1 MTMKTTKLYSLVVL
15 LISIAFAD
23 VPLDGDWM
31 FNIGDDSSWA
41 KIELSDS
48 AWYSI
53 TVPGSW
59 ESQGFVNY
67 DGIAWYRVPFHL
79 DSSYLEKDTL
89 FLHLGKIGTI
99 ASPFINGVALAD
111 TMTVFDSSETAYY
124 KIPAAL
130 AHSENLLAIKIDN
143 KSGNG
148 GIISGPVLISRYGPQ
163 RIVKAAEH
171 KAHRS
176 WYNLP
181 FSNGISTATYNV
193 KSRDYTNFTPHIF
206 MRYSGTEYTNI
217 VASSARTILFK
228 NRREIALTEMET
240 VSSGYINGT
249 GIIHHKL
256 RNNDCVLDQYA
267 FSPFTSDSPFWV
279 FFMVL
284 SGDSIGDYALNFE
297 IDDLVQGMNVG
308 KWSFQENNR
317 KWLFVVCNYDQSL
330 NPKSYNIIRKY
341 KNEHPGFSAL
351 LKEIGWWKNWQQTT
365 ILPQNLSNTEHSVY
379 LQSLA
384 LLKMAQSREKFPS
397 RGLVVHTFPPDQMAV
412 AAVPGMSF
420 SIDAFLKSGHFE
432 EALATLQF
440 IMNGNSGSLKHYT
453 WSGENRGLGQNYTVS
468 VNYYHGNGDEATDTG
483 EFGPIVQL
491 GNFGLLLGN
500 LKQYIETTDD
510 IRFLEYYWPKISS
523 EIADV
528 MINNIDASGL
538 VRADNGFYNLGAPK
552 HYFYTSASA
561 YRGLVAAVWLAR
573 MVNDESRAQQYEI
586 AAVALQNAIEMNFI
600 NESGAVKSFLEG
612 GETNLDA
619 ATALG
624 LLWVFTPQDISS
636 KETFAAF
643 EKHLK
648 FNNGFVRF
656 PPEGRRIGDEWVAG
670 NIIIANLNQY
680 MTNFKKA
687 TSLKSWV
694 SSQAFNNYGL
704 LPGYFS
710 NTNSNYTGTVPL
722 CGLGA
727 GIYVTSFGGE

>member
-1 MTMKTTKLYSLVVL
+1 MKITQLCSLVVL
-15 LISIAFAD
+15 LISIVIAD

-41 KIELSDS
+41 RIDLNDS

-59 ESQGFVNY
+59 ESQGFVDY
-67 DGIAWYRVPFHL
+67 DGIAWYRVHFNL
-79 DSSYLEKDTL
+79 DSSYLANDTL
-89 FLHLGKIGTI
+89 FLHLGKIGNT
-99 ASPFINGVALAD
+99 ARPFINGVALAD
-111 TMTVFDSSETAYY
+111 TITVFDSSEIAYH
-124 KIPAAL
+124 KIPAPL
-130 AHSENLLAIKIDN
+130 VRSENLLAIKIEN
-143 KSGNG
+143 KSGSG
-148 GIISGPVLISRYGPQ
+148 GIIRGPVLISTSRPQ
-163 RIVKAAEH
+163 KKVLAAEH

-176 WYNLP
+176 WYDLP
-181 FSNGISTATYNV
+181 FSNGISAASYNV
-193 KSRDYTNFTPHIF
+193 KNRDFANFTPHIF
-206 MRYSGTEYTNI
+206 MQFNGSERTNI

-256 RNNDCVLDQYA
+256 RNKDCVLDQYA
-267 FSPFTSDSPFWV
+267 FSPFTSNSAFWV
-279 FFMVL
+279 FFTVL
-284 SGDSIGDYALNFE
+284 SGDSISDYALNFE
-297 IDDLVQGMNVG
+297 INDLAQGMNIG

-317 KWLFVVCNYDQSL
+317 KWLFVVCNYDKTL
-330 NPKSYNIIRKY
+330 NPKSYNVIRKY

-365 ILPQNLSNTEHSVY
+365 IIPQNISDAERFVY

-384 LLKMAQSREKFPS
+384 ILKMAQSREKFPS
-397 RGLVVHTFPPDQMAV
+397 RGQIVHTFPPDQMAV
-412 AAVPGMSF
+412 ATVPGMGF

-440 IMNGNSGSLKHYT
+440 ILNGNSGSLKHYS

-468 VNYYHGNGDEATDTG
+468 VNYYHGNGTEATDTG

-491 GNFGLLLGN
+491 GNFGILLGN

-528 MINNIDASGL
+528 IINNIDATGL
-538 VRADNGFYNLGAPK
+538 VRADNGFYNPGAPK
-552 HYFYTSASA
+552 HYFYTSAAA
-561 YRGLVAAVWLAR
+561 YRGLVDAVWLAR
-573 MVNDESRAQQYEI
+573 MVSDEARAQQYEQ
-586 AAVALQNAIEMNFI
+586 AAVELRNSLELSIVTDN
-600 NESGAVKSFLEG
+600 GAVKSYLEG

-636 KETFAAF
+636 KETLAAF

-648 FNNGFVRF
+648 FNNGFIRF
-656 PPEGRRIGDEWVAG
+656 PPDGSRVGDEWVVG
-670 NIIIANLNQY
+670 DMIIADLNQY

-687 TSLKSWV
+687 TALKYRV
-694 SSQAFNNYGL
+694 SSQAFYNYGL
-704 LPGYFS
+704 IPEYFS
-710 NTNSNYTGTVPL
+710 NASSDYTGTVPL

-727 GIYVTSFGGE
+727 GIYVSSFWGE